1 MRVLVVLI
9 FCIILKLCF
18 IRDFIFFLLYK
29 SRCLKRFVVFFWVFR
44 FRVMIDRFE
53 VTIDMFIVLSNFLFS
68 VFELGLIFNFIML

>member
-9 FCIILKLCF
+9 FVTFYK
-18 IRDFIFFLLYK
+18 RFIFFLLYK

-53 VTIDMFIVLSNFLFS
+53 VMIDMFIVLSNFLFS
-68 VFELGLIFNFIML
+68 IFELGLIFNFIML

>member
-9 FCIILKLCF
+9 FCIILTFYK
-18 IRDFIFFLLYK
+18 RFIFFLLYK

>member
-9 FCIILKLCF
+9 FCIILTFYK
-18 IRDFIFFLLYK
+18 RFIFFLLYK

-68 VFELGLIFNFIML
+68 IFELGLIFNFIML